1 MRVTKQEKDE
11 FLNTTLGMC
20 NMLQM
25 RDMMIEAVGER
36 DIFKKKA
43 ALYMQ
48 FCEDALQFSQVADFN
63 INDLRNLTEEYFWKH
78 YTEKEYKIFK
88 AWEEEFL

>member
-1 MRVTKQEKDE
+1 MRLTKQERFE
-11 FLNTTLGMC
+11 YTNIIMSMC

-25 RDMMIEAVGER
+25 KDMMIEAVGES

-63 INDLRNLTEEYFWKH
+63 ICDLRNLTEEYFWKH
-78 YTEKEYKIFK
+78 YTEKEYNIFK